1 MAVLLE
7 ADPELA
13 VDPELEADAKV
24 EAAIVVVAEL
34 LATVAEAS
42 LAVVVTF

>member
-1 MAVLLE
+1 MAVLE

-13 VDPELEADAKV
+13 VDSELEADSELE
-24 EAAIVVVAEL
+24 EAAVVVAEL
-34 LATVAEAS
+34 LATVAVAP